1 MCIKFK
7 TTTGRIPSDFVDAVA
22 SVHRPYIPITEKQ
35 YEFIRRKTRDT
46 GDIIIYR
53 GKRMTFGNADS
64 GFALMPLNNNN

>member
-7 TTTGRIPSDFVDAVA
+7 TTLDRIPSDFVDAVA
-22 SVHRPYIPITEKQ
+22 AVHRPYIPITKKQ
-35 YEFIRRKTRDT
+35 YESIRRKTKDT

-64 GFALMPLNNNN
+64 GFALMPLIHNN

>member
-1 MCIKFK
+1 M
-7 TTTGRIPSDFVDAVA
+7 PSDFVEAVA
-22 SVHRPYIPITEKQ
+22 AVHRPYIPITQKQ
-35 YEFIRRKTRDT
+35 YEFIRRKTKYT